1 MHHKAYLQVRYL
13 INVGVVGIVSLGIF
27 DEVAL
32 ASFCE
37 VFWAL
42 LLDTLEVEVDLVLE
56 CEALSEDKVR
66 AWDPLVVLAITPA
79 LLLT

>member
-1 MHHKAYLQVRYL
+1 M
-13 INVGVVGIVSLGIF
+13 SLGIF
-27 DEVAL
+27 DEVAV

-42 LLDTLEVEVDLVLE
+42 LLDTLEVEVDLVRE
-56 CEALSEDKVR
+56 CAAPSVDKVR
-66 AWDPLVVLAITPA
+66 ARHPLLLLAITPA